1 MHICGEQLVRS
12 VNDYHLMDL
21 LAKPNKHVLPLIR
34 PNVFQLLQMINL
46 EKNNV
51 FSSDK
56 MTIKYFSKFVI
67 AYKTSKDQLVVEEA
81 FWHVAH
87 GDHLS
92 VSDYYLPL
100 EYSYHRKI
108 VVACS
113 HHTKLIKKV
122 V

>member
-1 MHICGEQLVRS
+1 MHICDEQLVKS

-21 LAKPNKHVLPLIR
+21 LVKPNKHALPLIL

-51 FSSDK
+51 FFSSDK
-56 MTIKYFSKFVI
+56 MAIKYFSKFVI
-67 AYKTSKDQLVVEEA
+67 AYKTSKDQLVGEEA

-108 VVACS
+108 VDFACS
-113 HHTKLIKKV
+113 PHTKLIK
-122 V
+122 